1 MKKFFIF
8 ILVTTIMVVFSSCGE
23 SFDRTMKDFQ
33 SDYNGGLNR
42 RVTVYDY
49 DGQVI
54 KSWEGKFDTQMG
66 DTSGVPY
73 VKFDMP
79 DSTGRKHRVIIQGGI
94 IVNEEI
100 H

>member
-8 ILVTTIMVVFSSCGE
+8 ILVSITMIVFSSCGE
-23 SFDRTMKDFQ
+23 SYERAIKDFK
-33 SDYNGGLNR
+33 SDYTGGLNR

-49 DGQVI
+49 NGQVI

-66 DTSGVPY
+66 DSSGVPY

-79 DSTGRKHRVIIQGGI
+79 DSTGRKTRVIIQGGVI
-94 IVNEEI
+94 INEEL
-100 H
+100 

>member
-8 ILVTTIMVVFSSCGE
+8 ILVSITMIVFSSCGE
-23 SFDRTMKDFQ
+23 SYERAIKDFK

-49 DGQVI
+49 NGQVI

-66 DTSGVPY
+66 DSSGVPY
-73 VKFDMP
+73 VKFDIP
-79 DSTGRKHRVIIQGGI
+79 DSTGRKTRVIIQGGVI
-94 IVNEEI
+94 INEEL
-100 H
+100 